1 MPRRRGKKMLRGRE
15 RKLRTRE
22 RRLRR
27 SVETTRG
34 RQNKGE
40 GIRKL
45 PIERLLR
52 RRESK
57 LRPRDRSKKETGD

>member
-1 MPRRRGKKMLRGRE
+1 MLRRRE

-27 SVETTRG
+27 SAETNRG
-34 RQNKGE
+34 RQSKIE

-45 PIERLLR
+45 LVEKLLR